1 MWTRAMIRQFD
12 PEYFTVKNFIDDK
25 TINLYIDTEQDWAWG
40 DGGDSIVPAE
50 AFLAIENIYEY
61 LGKRYKLSTAKLL
74 VNNLD
79 EASYDYHADNRE
91 EDNVEIPDVTFTVL
105 IYLQDCPDGPLLV
118 QDYVGNVD
126 NITVKKGLAV
136 FMNGDVLHRATNLE
150 GKLHRKFLKFTFKG
164 ITE

>member
-1 MWTRAMIRQFD
+1 MIRQFD
-12 PEYFTVKNFIDDK
+12 PEYFTVKNFIDDS
-25 TINLYIDTEQDWAWG
+25 TINLYVNSEQDWAWG

-118 QDYVGNVD
+118 QDYIGNVD
-126 NITVKKGLAV
+126 NITVEKGLAV
-136 FMNGDVLHRATNLE
+136 FMNGDVLHRATNFE
-150 GKLHRKFLKFTFKG
+150 GELHRKFLKFTFKG